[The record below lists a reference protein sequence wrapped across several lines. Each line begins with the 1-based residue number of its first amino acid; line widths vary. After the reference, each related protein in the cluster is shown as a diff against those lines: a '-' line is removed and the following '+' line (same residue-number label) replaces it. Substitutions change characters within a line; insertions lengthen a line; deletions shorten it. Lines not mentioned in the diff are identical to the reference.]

1 MRKKEIENV
10 ITKRLIPIAPFLAV
24 LAIVLAMAAS
34 DTAYASFTPEL
45 AVEIE
50 NPAPETLSNY
60 TLEFGLPEG
69 DVNFGGVVG
78 FLPPEWG
85 IVDGRDIPVG
95 AEVGMLRADAT
106 LGLINSP
113 CNQILPVEF
122 TMLNASLDQGDTIDF
137 DTEDGGGDPTTE
149 DWAEDLDD
157 NGLIQA
163 IDQWPDFIFRTLEDT
178 TEEPIRRSA
187 GMAIVASTPV
197 LLQFLIFPPGTFID
211 ENIPNDVELGFPSV
225 TLLQNAG
232 DPEIEPEP
240 GAITDFCTSLKST
253 NQSYGVTLDNPDT
266 ADDESG
272 YPLFVN
278 PLNGTYNFTVASV
291 GLRDAD
297 GDTFENSLD
306 TCPLVPNVGNPRIPN
321 EGDNDSDGLD
331 AACDPNDDPS
341 SGGTNSD
348 QDGDGYL
355 NRQDNCPLIANG
367 EDTTNQVD
375 DDEDQIGD
383 DCDPNPDSADT
394 EGDLSL
400 DSVDFDLVMGDGTG
414 EGGAPDCPAV
424 FEASTELR
432 SDLPDDLTCV
442 SAGQEPPDATD
453 GPNGNGDDDGGSNT
467 GLIIGIIVGVIA
479 AAVVVGG
486 GAMLMMRRGGGA

>member
-1 MRKKEIENV
+1 V
-10 ITKRLIPIAPFLAV
+10 TTKRLIPIAPIIAV

-34 DTAYASFTPEL
+34 DTAYATFTPEL
-45 AVEIE
+45 DVEIE
-50 NPAPETLSNY
+50 DPAPESLSNY
-60 TLEFGLPEG
+60 TLQFGLPEG

-85 IVDGRDIPVG
+85 IVAGADLPVG
-95 AEVGMLRADAT
+95 AVVGELRADAT
-106 LGLINSP
+106 LGIINSP
-113 CNQILPVEF
+113 CNQVLPVEF
-122 TMLNASLDQGDTIDF
+122 TLLNGSLDQSDTIDF
-137 DTEDGGGDPTTE
+137 DTEDGGGDPFTE

-178 TEEPIRRSA
+178 TEEPIRRAA
-187 GMAIVASTPV
+187 GMSIVASTPV
-197 LLQFLIFPPGTFID
+197 LLQFLIFPPGTFIN
-211 ENIPNDVELGFPSV
+211 ENIPNDAELGFPSV

-240 GAITDFCTSLKST
+240 GAITDFCTPLVST
-253 NQSYGVTLDNPDT
+253 NNSYSVTLDNEDTPDV
-266 ADDESG
+266 DEGG

-278 PLNGTYNFTVASV
+278 PQDGTYKFTVASA
-291 GLRDAD
+291 GQRDAD
-297 GDTFENSLD
+297 GDTFENLLD
-306 TCPLVPNVGNPRIPN
+306 TCALVPNIGNPRIPN
-321 EGDNDSDGLD
+321 EGDLDNDGLD

-341 SGGTNSD
+341 GGGTNAD

-375 DDEDQIGD
+375 DDEDGIGD
-383 DCDPNPDSADT
+383 DCDPNPDSDDT
-394 EGDLSL
+394 EGELSL
-400 DSVDFDLVMGDGTG
+400 DTTDFELVIGDGTG
-414 EGGAPDCPAV
+414 EGGPPDCPAV
-424 FEASTELR
+424 FAASTELR
-432 SDLPDDLTCV
+432 SDLPEGLTCV
-442 SAGQEPPDATD
+442 SSEPGGGDDD
-453 GPNGNGDDDGGSNT
+453 GPPSEDGDDDGGSNT